1 MTQKEKLEY
10 YINKINSNETLKDEI
25 YDQCTMS
32 FYPAEELEEEL
43 SWLMEGGCKE
53 GYELVPFSDDGS
65 GGVYVLVNDEH
76 VGYID
81 SEGGAGYLA
90 ETVED
95 FFNIVLLFR
104 FIYYSKTAM
113 ESYEKYRKA
122 YESDSYFEDIRPS
135 ELIDNFMKE
144 ERMEFNPEK
153 VYKKLL
159 KGMTIL
165 PDLFI
170 TPEDEEY
177 ETSENLLNMEEDE
190 FRDFCEK
197 WNSGTEV
204 K

>member
-1 MTQKEKLEY
+1 
-10 YINKINSNETLKDEI
+10 
-25 YDQCTMS
+25 
-32 FYPAEELEEEL
+32 
-43 SWLMEGGCKE
+43 
-53 GYELVPFSDDGS
+53 
-65 GGVYVLVNDEH
+65 
-76 VGYID
+76 
-81 SEGGAGYLA
+81 
-90 ETVED
+90 
-95 FFNIVLLFR
+95 
-104 FIYYSKTAM
+104 M

-144 ERMEFNPEK
+144 EGMEFDPEK

-204 K
+204 

>member
-113 ESYEKYRKA
+113 ENYEKYRKA

-144 ERMEFNPEK
+144 EGMEFDPEK

-159 KGMTIL
+159 KATGTTTVEGAAEVAGIDLTDREFWRSSLQIL
-165 PDLFI
+165 A
-170 TPEDEEY
+170 DEI
-177 ETSENLLNMEEDE
+177 DE
-190 FRDFCEK
+190 FIALCE
-197 WNSGTEV
+197 
-204 K
+204 